1 MIGMKC
7 GAVWCGVEKYQALNI
22 DKNQI
27 KYSTLTTQE

>member
-22 DKNQI
+22 DKNQRNI
-27 KYSTLTTQE
+27 VR